1 MVVGKVGFLSFESY
15 YLIVIIIVIN
25 LLPPFFQ
32 RLILTDFSLN
42 HGVLTQSIKHL

>member
-1 MVVGKVGFLSFESY
+1 MVAGKVGSLSFESY
-15 YLIVIIIVIN
+15 YLIVIIIIN